1 MKFELTLLGTSGAV
15 PAYGRFPTM
24 QVLNIQE
31 TLYMIDCGEGAQM
44 RFTDCGIRWGRLKQ
58 LFISHLHGD
67 HFYGLPG
74 LISSMGLNGRKEE
87 LTIFC
92 PAELENMIRTMVP
105 YMKKLSFDVHFQTIP
120 QDRHELIFEDRRVQV
135 FTLPLQHSIS
145 AAGFLFRERQ
155 RPRSMRG
162 ELIEKYSIPYRQIPA
177 IKAGADY
184 VAEDGS
190 SIPNESLTTPPPKP
204 RAYAYCSDTTYSESL
219 IPLIKG
225 ADLLYHE
232 ATFCERERPQAERTQ
247 HSTATDAARIARQ
260 AQVGQLVLG
269 HYSSR
274 YKYLDVLLAEACQLF
289 PDTLLGSDGGMVNVP
304 LR

>member
-1 MKFELTLLGTSGAV
+1 
-15 PAYGRFPTM
+15 
-24 QVLNIQE
+24 
-31 TLYMIDCGEGAQM
+31 MIDCGEGAQM
-44 RFTDCGIRWGRLKQ
+44 RFTDYGIRWGRLKQ

-74 LISSMGLNGRKEE
+74 LISSMGLNGREEE

-92 PAELENMIRTMVP
+92 PAELVDMIRAIIP
-105 YMKKLSFDVHFQTIP
+105 YMTKLPFEIKFQPIP
-120 QDRHELIFEDRRVQV
+120 QDKHELIFEDHRVQV
-135 FTLPLQHSIS
+135 FTLPLQHSIP

-162 ELIEKYSIPYRQIPA
+162 ELIEKYDIPYRQIPA

-190 SIPNESLTTPPPKP
+190 SIPNELLTTDPPRP
-204 RAYAYCSDTTYSESL
+204 RTYAYCSDTTYCESL

-232 ATFCERERPQAERTQ
+232 ATFCERERSQAERTQ
-247 HSTATDAARIARQ
+247 HSTATDAARIARA
-260 AQVGQLVLG
+260 AQVKQLVLG

-274 YKYLDVLLAEACQLF
+274 YKYLDVVLAEACQLF
-289 PDTLLGSDGGMVNVP
+289 PDTLLGSDGGIVSVP